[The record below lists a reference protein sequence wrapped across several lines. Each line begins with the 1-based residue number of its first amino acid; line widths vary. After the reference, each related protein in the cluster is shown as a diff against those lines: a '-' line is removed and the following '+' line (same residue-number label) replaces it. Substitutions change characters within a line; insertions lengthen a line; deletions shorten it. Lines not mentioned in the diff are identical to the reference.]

1 MKRNDSLELKII
13 RVALPLLIYYGIQ
26 LVVQTFF
33 GIYAMIKKFGDIEGS
48 DSAGYIL
55 AYNFLD
61 NTEEYI
67 NTHSLVVLL
76 LAAVPTICILS
87 FMMKREFGDTV
98 FSEWETI
105 GKKEILIFGCM
116 GIFIASGLGRLVQVL
131 PMDNIIGSYQAIS
144 EEFANNSPVFQILT
158 LCIAAPVAEE
168 MIFRGVM
175 YRRLLEYTDKVMAV
189 IITAALFGIYHGNLV
204 QAVYALI
211 LGVLLC
217 FVYDSCKSLA
227 APIFVHMA
235 CNTTS
240 LIMMHFPVSQYI
252 TDRLILNIVVIIL
265 ELAGMTFFTWMLYS
279 LKQKEKEKQEKNTTN
294 V

>member
-98 FSEWETI
+98 FSEWET
-105 GKKEILIFGCM
+105 
-116 GIFIASGLGRLVQVL
+116 VL
-131 PMDNIIGSYQAIS
+131 SVSLQKFPLFSW
-144 EEFANNSPVFQILT
+144 
-158 LCIAAPVAEE
+158 
-168 MIFRGVM
+168 
-175 YRRLLEYTDKVMAV
+175 KV
-189 IITAALFGIYHGNLV
+189 
-204 QAVYALI
+204 
-211 LGVLLC
+211 
-217 FVYDSCKSLA
+217 
-227 APIFVHMA
+227 
-235 CNTTS
+235 
-240 LIMMHFPVSQYI
+240 
-252 TDRLILNIVVIIL
+252 
-265 ELAGMTFFTWMLYS
+265 
-279 LKQKEKEKQEKNTTN
+279 
-294 V
+294 

>member
-26 LVVQTFF
+26 LVMQTFF
-33 GIYAMIKKFGDIEGS
+33 GIYAIIKKFGDIEGS

-55 AYNFLD
+55 AYNFLN

-67 NTHSLVVLL
+67 GTHSLIVLFI
-76 LAAVPTICILS
+76 AAIPTICILS
-87 FMMKREFGDTV
+87 FMMKKEFEDTV

-105 GKKEILIFGCM
+105 GKKEVLIFGFM

-131 PMDNIIGSYQAIS
+131 PMDNIIGSYQAVS
-144 EEFANNSPVFQILT
+144 EEFAGNSLVFQILT
-158 LCIAAPVAEE
+158 LCIVAPVVEE

-175 YRRLLEYTDKVMAV
+175 YRRLLEYTDKVTAV
-189 IITAALFGIYHGNLV
+189 IFSAAIFGIYHGNLV
-204 QAVYALI
+204 QGVYALI

-217 FVYDSCKSLA
+217 FVYDFCKSLL

-235 CNTTS
+235 CNTTA
-240 LIMMHFPVSQYI
+240 LIMMYFPVSQYI
-252 TDRLILNIVVIIL
+252 TNRLILNIVVIIL
-265 ELAGMTFFTWMLYS
+265 ELAGMVFFTWMLYS
-279 LKQKEKEKQEKNTTN
+279 LKQKEKEKGGVKK
-294 V
+294 

>member
-98 FSEWETI
+98 FSEKRNPDFRVYGNFYCIRAWQT
-105 GKKEILIFGCM
+105 GAG
-116 GIFIASGLGRLVQVL
+116 
-131 PMDNIIGSYQAIS
+131 
-144 EEFANNSPVFQILT
+144 FAD
-158 LCIAAPVAEE
+158 
-168 MIFRGVM
+168 G
-175 YRRLLEYTDKVMAV
+175 
-189 IITAALFGIYHGNLV
+189 
-204 QAVYALI
+204 
-211 LGVLLC
+211 
-217 FVYDSCKSLA
+217 
-227 APIFVHMA
+227 
-235 CNTTS
+235 
-240 LIMMHFPVSQYI
+240 
-252 TDRLILNIVVIIL
+252 
-265 ELAGMTFFTWMLYS
+265 
-279 LKQKEKEKQEKNTTN
+279 
-294 V
+294 

>member
-26 LVVQTFF
+26 LLVQTFF
-33 GIYAMIKKFGDIEGS
+33 GIYAMIKKFRDIEGS

-67 NTHSLVVLL
+67 GTHSLIVLFI
-76 LAAVPTICILS
+76 AAIPTIFILS
-87 FMMKREFGDTV
+87 LMMKREFGDTV
-98 FSEWETI
+98 FSEWERI
-105 GKKEILIFGCM
+105 GKKEVLIFGFM
-116 GIFIASGLGRLVQVL
+116 GIFIAAGLGRLVQVL
-131 PMDNIIGSYQAIS
+131 PMDNIIGSYQAVS
-144 EEFANNSPVFQILT
+144 EEFVSNSPVFQILT
-158 LCIAAPVAEE
+158 LCIAAPIAEE

-175 YRRLLEYTDKVMAV
+175 YRRFLEYTDKVTAV
-189 IITAALFGIYHGNLV
+189 VFSAAIFAIYHGNLV

-217 FVYDSCKSLA
+217 FVYDSCKSLL
-227 APIFVHMA
+227 APVFVHMA
-235 CNTTS
+235 CNTTA
-240 LIMMHFPVSQYI
+240 LIMVHFPVSQYI
-252 TDRLILNIVVIIL
+252 TDRLILNIVIIIL
-265 ELAGMTFFTWMLYS
+265 ELAGMVFFTWLLYN
-279 LKQKEKEKQEKNTTN
+279 LKQKGEEKDKN

>member
-1 MKRNDSLELKII
+1 MKRNDGLELKII

-67 NTHSLVVLL
+67 GTHSLVVLFI
-76 LAAVPTICILS
+76 AAVPTIFILS

-98 FSEWETI
+98 FSEWENI
-105 GKKEILIFGCM
+105 GKKEVLIFSFM

-131 PMDNIIGSYQAIS
+131 PMDNIIGSYKAVS
-144 EEFANNSPVFQILT
+144 EEFASNSAVFQILA

-168 MIFRGVM
+168 IIFRGIM
-175 YRRLLEYTDKVMAV
+175 YRRLLEYTDKVTAV
-189 IITAALFGIYHGNLV
+189 IFSAAVFGIYHGNLV
-204 QAVYALI
+204 QGIYALI

-217 FVYDSCKSLA
+217 FVYDSCKSLM
-227 APIFVHMA
+227 APILVHIM
-235 CNTTS
+235 CNTAA
-240 LIMMHFPVSQYI
+240 LIMMYFPVSQYI

-265 ELAGMTFFTWMLYS
+265 ELAGMVFFTWMLYN
-279 LKQKEKEKQEKNTTN
+279 LKQKEKGQEKNRN

>member
-26 LVVQTFF
+26 LLVQTFF
-33 GIYAMIKKFGDIEGS
+33 GIYAMIKKFRDIEGS

-67 NTHSLVVLL
+67 GTHSLIVLFI
-76 LAAVPTICILS
+76 AAIPTIFILS
-87 FMMKREFGDTV
+87 LMMKREFGDTV
-98 FSEWETI
+98 FSKWERI
-105 GKKEILIFGCM
+105 GKKEVLIFGFM
-116 GIFIASGLGRLVQVL
+116 GIFIAAGLGRLVQVL
-131 PMDNIIGSYQAIS
+131 PMDNIIGSYQAVS
-144 EEFANNSPVFQILT
+144 EEFVSNSPVFQILT
-158 LCIAAPVAEE
+158 LCITAPIAEE

-175 YRRLLEYTDKVMAV
+175 YRRFLEYTDKVTAV
-189 IITAALFGIYHGNLV
+189 VFSAAIFAIYHGNLV

-217 FVYDSCKSLA
+217 FVYDSCKSLL
-227 APIFVHMA
+227 APVFVHMA
-235 CNTTS
+235 CNTTA
-240 LIMMHFPVSQYI
+240 LIMVYFPVSQYI
-252 TDRLILNIVVIIL
+252 TDRLILNIVIIIL
-265 ELAGMTFFTWMLYS
+265 ELAGMVFFTWLLYN
-279 LKQKEKEKQEKNTTN
+279 LKQKGEEKDKN